1 MQQSPSWEA
10 NQFSASQ
17 KFPAFYGTRRFI
29 TAFTSAHHL
38 SLSLASSIQ
47 SITPNSTFW
56 RSILLLSSHLRLDL
70 PSGLFPSGF
79 DTKTLYTP
87 LISPIR
93 ATGPTHPRTTL
104 FAIMIMLQIGRSL
117 RPVRVTLWHE
127 CKANTV
133 NSGRMLQKYF
143 FRKLALRPTM
153 LTANCVYIPPTNRR
167 LQKRMR
173 NISQSVTSCCYPPW
187 KLSRCSLSL
196 SLTTP
201 YLKCFMFS
209 VCKEQQHCLSL
220 PPIAVLSCLPKPN
233 TRTAPDT
240 PTPLNGP
247 SPGLPCIFT
256 VQRYF

>member
-1 MQQSPSWEA
+1 MESEGS
-10 NQFSASQ
+10 F
-17 KFPAFYGTRRFI
+17 

-47 SITPNSTFW
+47 SITLNSTFW

-104 FAIMIMLQIGRSL
+104 FPIMIMLQIGRRL

-143 FRKLALRPTM
+143 FGKLALRPTM
-153 LTANCVYIPPTNRR
+153 LTANCVYIPPTKWR

-173 NISQSVTSCCYPPW
+173 SISQSVTSCCYPPW
-187 KLSRCSLSL
+187 NLSL
-196 SLTTP
+196 SSLSHYTV
-201 YLKCFMFS
+201 LEMLHVFS
-209 VCKEQQHCLSL
+209 LQGAAAL
-220 PPIAVLSCLPKPN
+220 PVAATNCCTQLHPKANNPHLVRHAHPN
-233 TRTAPDT
+233 
-240 PTPLNGP
+240 
-247 SPGLPCIFT
+247 
-256 VQRYF
+256 